1 MSRLKTFLIYLLIF
15 VGFFVFSD
23 VLINIS
29 LNASY
34 NTIDRKDNLEHVVVN
49 QAEATKVNLRV
60 KGTITNLAENPI
72 TLKYVRIDFYSER
85 DNIVGTRYI
94 DVSNLNENE
103 SMDFE
108 IYLRLDDVTYYEV
121 SFTNDKTTEEVDLLP
136 ADLTRSEILIISAF
150 TLLMII

>member
-34 NTIDRKDNLEHVVVN
+34 NTIDRKDNLEQVVVN